1 VFQQVRPPGA
11 AEEEEP
17 WTRSLMSTAEKN
29 YDIVVVGAGPGGL
42 CAGLYGARA
51 RRKVICLE
59 KYMPG
64 GQIANTEEV
73 EDYLGFVRISGHELA
88 TRMAEHAM
96 KFGLEVGS
104 EEVEEIYV
112 DGDDRVVQCA
122 SGTRYRAKAVILA
135 TGGSPVKLG
144 VPGEREYAGRGVS
157 YCAICDGAF
166 FRDQVIAVVGGG
178 DAAVE
183 EGAFLTKFGSKVHI
197 IHRRKELRAQKIIQ
211 QRAKD
216 NPKIEFVLE
225 TVVESINGD
234 GRKFSDLT
242 LRNVTTG
249 EVSTLPVGACFIFV
263 GFRPN
268 SGLTREELR
277 KDAGGYI
284 ITDDK
289 METSIP
295 GIFACGDVRA
305 QLVRQITN
313 AVGDG
318 TTAAVAAEKYI
329 EHLEDKRT
337 AQSASR

>member
-1 VFQQVRPPGA
+1 M
-11 AEEEEP
+11 AEEK
-17 WTRSLMSTAEKN
+17 R

-51 RRKVICLE
+51 RRKTICLE
-59 KYMPG
+59 KYIPG

-73 EDYLGFVRISGHELA
+73 EDYIGFDLISGAELA
-88 TRMAEHAM
+88 MKMADHAK
-96 KFGLEVGS
+96 KFGLEIES
-104 EEVEEIYV
+104 EEVQEVYV
-112 DGDDRVVQCA
+112 EGDDRVVTCA
-122 SGTRYRAKAVILA
+122 SGKIYRAKAVILS

-144 VPGEREYAGRGVS
+144 VPGESEYTGKGVS

-166 FRDQVIAVVGGG
+166 FKDQVIAVVGGG

-183 EGAFLTKFGSKVHI
+183 EGTFLTKFGSKVYI
-197 IHRRKELRAQKIIQ
+197 IHRRDELRAQKIIQ
-211 QRAKD
+211 KRAFD
-216 NPKIEFVLE
+216 NPRIEFIWD

-234 GRKFSDLT
+234 DKQVRSLSLK
-242 LRNVTTG
+242 NVKSGQT
-249 EVSTLPVGACFIFV
+249 STLEVGACFPFL

-268 SGLTREELR
+268 SNITREELE
-277 KDAGGYI
+277 KDEGGYI
-284 ITDDK
+284 ITDTK
-289 METSIP
+289 METSTP

-329 EHLEDKRT
+329 ERLEDKEAARV
-337 AQSASR
+337 